1 MANLEGIERLFV
13 LLPHEQQ
20 RVRLTFNGRQTSAL
34 TTQLIRTA
42 LDHNAEL
49 LRVQPEQRDLE
60 SLFNEVNHAT

>member
-1 MANLEGIERLFV
+1 M
-13 LLPHEQQ
+13 
-20 RVRLTFNGRQTSAL
+20 RLTFNGRQTSAL